1 MKNIDELKKIAVLI
15 DADNA
20 QLTKLKPIL
29 AEIST
34 HGHIIVK
41 RAYGDWS
48 SQVLKNWKSELNELA
63 IQPIQQFA
71 YTTGKNATDAAMII
85 DAMDLLY
92 TAKYDAFVLVSSDSD
107 FTMLASRLRT
117 SEIYVFGVG
126 EQKTPK
132 SFRNACDDFMFTEY
146 LGATQ
151 PAEPGT
157 SKITTSE
164 EHEITKIETAPKG
177 TNTTDTP
184 ATESVRN
191 GNIEAI
197 SSLLDLAYDKYA
209 DEGGWVNVSYAGD
222 FIKRS
227 MPDFDS
233 RSFGF
238 SKLTGLIASL
248 PKKYEMKKYKGKGTT
263 NIIAYKKK
271 RSA

>member
-20 QLTKLKPIL
+20 QISKLKSIL

-48 SQVLKNWKSELNELA
+48 NPVLKNWKSELNELA
-63 IQPIQQFA
+63 IQPIQQFS

-92 TAKYDAFVLVSSDSD
+92 TDKYDAFVLVSSDSD
-107 FTMLASRLRT
+107 FTMLVSRLRT

-126 EQKTPK
+126 EKKTPQ
-132 SFRNACDDFMFTEY
+132 SFRNACDDFIFTEN
-146 LGATQ
+146 LGVSIPAKAAT
-151 PAEPGT
+151 PP
-157 SKITTSE
+157 
-164 EHEITKIETAPKG
+164 IEAPKEYVVDAAE
-177 TNTTDTP
+177 N
-184 ATESVRN
+184 AIN
-191 GNIEAI
+191 GNIEAVI
-197 SSLLDLAYDKYA
+197 SLLNIACEKYP
-209 DEGGWVNVSYAGD
+209 DEGGWVKVSSAGD

-233 RSFGF
+233 RTFGF
-238 SKLTGLIASL
+238 SKLTDFIESL
-248 PKKYEMKKYKGKGTT
+248 SKKYEMKKYRGKGTA
-263 NIIAYKKK
+263 NITAYRKKK
-271 RSA
+271 ST